1 MSSYRRDYYTLN
13 AHERPTVG
21 DSKTSVISS
30 DHKGWLKCDGRLLST
45 KEFYFLFQ
53 VIRYD
58 FGGAGGFFNLPNAG
72 GTVPGVVGTG
82 VDANSVPFTL
92 NLGQQ
97 VGEYVHTLTIP
108 EIPSHNHG
116 VAAGLQNAA
125 NNSTSVVSTGISV
138 NVSTTRITDSGHSH
152 SYDRSDNSNS
162 NNGVAVAGSA
172 GVTTDL
178 SYATNSTGSGN
189 ANIVDPGH
197 SHPITDP
204 GHSHVLKP
212 AGGDLAHNNIQPTL
226 PVGNLFIYSGKVNYG
241 SFPYTSLYVM

>member
-1 MSSYRRDYYTLN
+1 LN

-97 VGEYVHTLTIP
+97 VGEYVHKLTIP

-125 NNSTSVVSTGISV
+125 NNSTSIVTTGISV
-138 NVSTTRITDSGHSH
+138 NVSTTGVYDSGHAH
-152 SYDRSDNSNS
+152 AYI
-162 NNGVAVAGSA
+162 
-172 GVTTDL
+172 
-178 SYATNSTGSGN
+178 ATNDTNHDNAVSLTNSANNQGTRAATTATGN